1 MPSTPTHI
9 NLSTLIERPD
19 SGKID
24 SGNQRRLTKLYTST
38 RSVVEA
44 ALKIKGTA
52 NHAAS
57 ATAAR
62 RVFIG
67 FPSLDHLTDWT
78 RAKRRRFQEKCPGTE
93 TFHLAAG

>member
-44 ALKIKGTA
+44 ALKIKGTIGTGDLA
-52 NHAAS
+52 GYLIETIKPGGS
-57 ATAAR
+57 ADYTNK
-62 RVFIG
+62 G
-67 FPSLDHLTDWT
+67 
-78 RAKRRRFQEKCPGTE
+78 
-93 TFHLAAG
+93 